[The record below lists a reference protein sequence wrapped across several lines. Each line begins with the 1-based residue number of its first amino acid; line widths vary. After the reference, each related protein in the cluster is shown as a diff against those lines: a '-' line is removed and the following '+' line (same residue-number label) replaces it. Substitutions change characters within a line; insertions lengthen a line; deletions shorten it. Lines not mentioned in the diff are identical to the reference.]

1 MKKLFFVLLACF
13 SLVLTSCGG
22 GGGGGSAD
30 ESAVSIKFSTGG
42 SSSRSAR
49 AAFELFDGSTL
60 YVFLKG
66 DFVGYGKSVISGG
79 SATVTIH
86 NVPVGASVTAYAV
99 VTSPASAG
107 PELQV
112 GRSEK
117 TTISS
122 GGTTIKITDAEMLDS
137 GSFSISHSTSPAP
150 GGNYNNYTLE
160 TPSGF
165 SDMFSYSWVWYY
177 VDDETPHFS
186 NAVCQIHDESG
197 YELAKCVVTVKFP
210 GGSKRFEVF
219 NS

>member
-1 MKKLFFVLLACF
+1 MQKLFFVLLACF

-86 NVPVGASVTAYAV
+86 SVPVGASVTAYAV
-99 VTSPASAG
+99 VTESVDIG
-107 PELQV
+107 GGTLQV

-122 GGTTIKITDAEMLDS
+122 GGTTIKITDAERLES
-137 GSFSISHSTSPAP
+137 SFSISHSTSPAP
-150 GGNYNNYTLE
+150 GGYYNNYTLE

-197 YELAKCVVTVKFP
+197 YSLAKCVVTAKFP
-210 GGSKRFEVF
+210 GGSLTFDIYP
-219 NS
+219 